1 MLLVLNL
8 IVKLKIQGE
17 GVPSRLGLGLIRE
30 ANVASGF
37 EFQGGQYCGGE
48 ELGQRGMGGDSTVVV
63 RS

>member
-48 ELGQRGMGGDSTVVV
+48 E
-63 RS
+63 